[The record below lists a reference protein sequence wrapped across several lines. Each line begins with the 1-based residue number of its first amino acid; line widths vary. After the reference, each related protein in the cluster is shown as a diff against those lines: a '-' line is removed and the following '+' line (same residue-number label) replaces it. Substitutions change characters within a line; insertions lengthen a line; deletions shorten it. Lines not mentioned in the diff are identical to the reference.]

1 MQLEGDKEGQVKI
14 SDGTLDWPGPM
25 KIDSVA
31 ASKSNN
37 RVLLSILLH
46 IPGVRGEV
54 VVIGFEQLLVGQTGQ
69 VDGVGIGTGVSPV
82 LAVDAVDGNDD
93 KVVDGDGEEHSFE
106 DFSEKQ

>member
-1 MQLEGDKEGQVKI
+1 
-14 SDGTLDWPGPM
+14 M

-37 RVLLSILLH
+37 RVVMSILYH

-54 VVIGFEQLLVGQTGQ
+54 VVIGFEQLLVGQTGHA
-69 VDGVGIGTGVSPV
+69 DGVGIGTGVSPV
-82 LAVDAVDGNDD
+82 LAVDAVDCNDD
-93 KVVDGDGEEHSFE
+93 KVVDGEGEEHSFE